1 MSVKQT
7 EGKITALYERLSRDD
22 ESAGDSNSI
31 VNQKKYLE
39 SYAAQMGYENCAHYT
54 DDGWSGGNFERPAWK
69 KLIADIEA
77 GKVAHVIVKDMSRA
91 GRDYLQTGFYTE
103 VFFRQHNVHF
113 VAIANGV
120 DSNDQNSNEFAPF
133 LNIMNEWY
141 LRDLSRKQ
149 RTAIRVKGESG
160 KPTTNCAIYGYKKD
174 PNDKYHW
181 LIDEEAA
188 AVVRRIFRLTI
199 EGNGPYEIARIFF
212 DDKIET
218 PAVYFGKQNKGIW
231 KSKEEFP
238 NPYNWSGYIVA
249 QILSKPEY
257 MGHTV
262 NFRSH
267 KQSYKDKTPV
277 MNPKE
282 EWLIFENTHEAIV
295 DKETWELAQ
304 KLRKTPRRIDTMGE
318 ANPLTGL
325 LYCADCGEKMYNHR
339 SRGGTENNPYPSDFF
354 DCSVYTR
361 AHQKHSTACC
371 GHYITTTAL
380 RTLILET
387 IRSVSTFAI
396 SNRDEFMEKV
406 RAASQL
412 RQAEAAKD
420 TKRKLNKDRKRI
432 TELDTIIKK
441 LYESFA
447 VGRISEERFDSL
459 LSEYEEEQ
467 KFLRTSVSNM
477 EERLSGFE
485 EDTNRAEQFLAL
497 AKKYTDFSELTTPM
511 INEFIDKI
519 LVHVPEKVDGD
530 RIQEVEIYL
539 KFIGH
544 FELPAPELTAEE
556 EKRQEYID
564 DSVEHAISDYGN
576 SVLYSS
582 ARNEYMIER
591 MKRLLTRTI
600 WALTK
605 QLEAGDFVPVAYE
618 MRFEN
623 GKIDR
628 VDLCKDKDKVYVKVL
643 DYKTGSKAFDVVALY
658 HGLQLQ
664 LMVYMDAAVK
674 MTQKH
679 YPDSEVIPAGVFY
692 YRLNDPLVE
701 KKVVG
706 EEEEIW
712 QKVLKEL
719 KVDGVMNLKDETL
732 EHLDHCQAGES
743 AVIPVKYNKNGSLSK
758 NSKVASEQEFEVMMR
773 HALGKVL
780 KVHRKILSGEVAAF
794 PYRRKQESGCDY
806 CAYRHICGF
815 DQKIPGYKYRDI
827 FEMTQSEVIAAME
840 ADAVKENM
848 NRDDHE
854 KEQEKGTGSWE

>member
-1 MSVKQT
+1 M
-7 EGKITALYERLSRDD
+7 
-22 ESAGDSNSI
+22 
-31 VNQKKYLE
+31 
-39 SYAAQMGYENCAHYT
+39 
-54 DDGWSGGNFERPAWK
+54 
-69 KLIADIEA
+69 
-77 GKVAHVIVKDMSRA
+77 
-91 GRDYLQTGFYTE
+91 
-103 VFFRQHNVHF
+103 FFRQYNVHF

-120 DSNDQNSNEFAPF
+120 DSDDQNSNEFAPF

-174 PNDKYHW
+174 PADKYHW

-199 EGNGPYEIARIFF
+199 EGNGPYEIARMFF

-267 KQSYKDKTPV
+267 KLSYKDKSSIK
-277 MNPKE
+277 NPE
-282 EWLIFENTHEAIV
+282 DEWLIFENTHEAIV

-354 DCSVYTR
+354 DCSSYTL
-361 AHQKHSTACC
+361 AHQKRTKACC
-371 GHYITTTAL
+371 GHYIGTKSL
-380 RTLILET
+380 RMLILET

-396 SNRDEFMEKV
+396 SNREEFMEKV

-432 TELDTIIKK
+432 AELDTIIKK

-459 LSEYEEEQ
+459 LAEYEEEQ
-467 KFLRTSVSNM
+467 KSLRTSVSDM

-511 INEFIDKI
+511 INEFIEKI
-519 LVHVPEKVDGD
+519 LVHAPEKVDGN
-530 RIQEVEIYL
+530 RVQEVEIYL
-539 KFIGH
+539 KFIGC

-556 EKRQEYID
+556 EKRQEQLRRHRIKSRERYQKIKAG
-564 DSVEHAISDYGN
+564 EHAVGQPFKLTCKCCGKEFESR
-576 SVLYSS
+576 SS
-582 ARNEYMIER
+582 AAMYCSPNCRAKFYRQEAAEKRSREIACENCGKTFTTTRNDVKYCCDHCRYEG
-591 MKRLLTRTI
+591 
-600 WALTK
+600 
-605 QLEAGDFVPVAYE
+605 QLKGQRIRNAANRAKKKEPE
-618 MRFEN
+618 
-623 GKIDR
+623 
-628 VDLCKDKDKVYVKVL
+628 VL
-643 DYKTGSKAFDVVALY
+643 DISPAAETKEPQKTA
-658 HGLQLQ
+658 
-664 LMVYMDAAVK
+664 
-674 MTQKH
+674 
-679 YPDSEVIPAGVFY
+679 
-692 YRLNDPLVE
+692 
-701 KKVVG
+701 
-706 EEEEIW
+706 
-712 QKVLKEL
+712 
-719 KVDGVMNLKDETL
+719 
-732 EHLDHCQAGES
+732 
-743 AVIPVKYNKNGSLSK
+743 
-758 NSKVASEQEFEVMMR
+758 
-773 HALGKVL
+773 
-780 KVHRKILSGEVAAF
+780 
-794 PYRRKQESGCDY
+794 
-806 CAYRHICGF
+806 
-815 DQKIPGYKYRDI
+815 
-827 FEMTQSEVIAAME
+827 
-840 ADAVKENM
+840 
-848 NRDDHE
+848 
-854 KEQEKGTGSWE
+854 